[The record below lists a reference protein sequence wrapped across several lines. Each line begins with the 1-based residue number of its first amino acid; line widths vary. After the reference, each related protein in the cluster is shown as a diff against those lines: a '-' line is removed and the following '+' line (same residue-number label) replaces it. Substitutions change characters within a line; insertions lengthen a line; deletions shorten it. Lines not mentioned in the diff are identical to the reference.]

1 MATAMIQGA
10 SRGIGLELTRQLLE
24 RGDRVIATCRAP
36 ERAAALQALAERYD
50 GLDVVALD
58 VEDETTIVSAF
69 ERIAERVDTV
79 HLLMNVAGVL
89 HDERM
94 APEKRL
100 RDIDPAAVERA
111 FRVNAIGPLLVLRHA
126 APLLPRDEPAVVANL
141 SARVGSIEDNRLG
154 GWYAYRASKA
164 AQNQFTRTAAIELRR
179 RHPQLAVVALHP
191 GTVAT
196 DLSEPFRGG
205 VPDDRLFSVER
216 AARQLLGVVAAL
228 TPADTGGF
236 FAWDGA
242 AIPW

>member
-1 MATAMIQGA
+1 MRTAVIQGA

-24 RGDRVIATCRAP
+24 RGDRVVATCRAP
-36 ERAAALQALAERYD
+36 SRASALQELARHHD
-50 GLDVVALD
+50 ALDVVALD
-58 VEDETTIVSAF
+58 VEDEATIAAAFDSISA
-69 ERIAERVDTV
+69 RIDRI

-89 HDERM
+89 HDEHM

-100 RDIDPAAVERA
+100 RDIDAAALERA
-111 FRVNAIGPLLVLRHA
+111 FRVNALGPLLVMRHA
-126 APLLPRDEPAVVANL
+126 AALIPRDEASVIANL

-164 AQNQFTRTAAIELRR
+164 AQNQFTRTAAIEMKRR
-179 RHPQLAVVALHP
+179 YPRLIVVALHP

-205 VPDDRLFSVER
+205 VPADRLFSVER
-216 AARQLLGVVAAL
+216 AARQLLAVVGAL
-228 TPADTGGF
+228 TPADSGGF